1 MLPRLLLTLALISAL
16 PILAQTASPTIH
28 TAAEFQQLEAK
39 LIDSAKKNP
48 KGVGLAPIDD
58 WGTYNTLLV
67 VRVHTGEAEQHQL
80 WADQMVI
87 QKGTVTLVTG
97 GTILEPNS
105 VPNQPGEVRGTSI
118 QGGKEVVLHPG
129 DIVHIPANL
138 PHWVK
143 LAPGTTATYLVFKEK

>member
-1 MLPRLLLTLALISAL
+1 MLPRLLLTLALVSA
-16 PILAQTASPTIH
+16 PSILAQTASPTIH
-28 TAAEFQQLEAK
+28 TAAEFQQLETK
-39 LIDSAKKNP
+39 LVDSAKKNP

-97 GTILEPNS
+97 GTILEPNP
-105 VPNQPGEVRGTSI
+105 VPNQAGEVRGTSI
-118 QGGKEVVLHPG
+118 QGGKEIVLHPG
-129 DIVHIPANL
+129 DIVHIPASL
-138 PHWVK
+138 PHWVR

>member
-1 MLPRLLLTLALISAL
+1 MRPRLLLTLALISAQ
-16 PILAQTASPTIH
+16 PVLAQTASPTIH
-28 TAAEFQQLEAK
+28 TAAEFQQLETK

-97 GTILEPNS
+97 GAILEPNL
-105 VPNQPGEVRGTSI
+105 VPNQSGEVRGTSI
-118 QGGKEVVLHPG
+118 QGGKEIVLHPG

-138 PHWVK
+138 PHWVR
-143 LAPGTTATYLVFKEK
+143 LAPGSTATYLVFKEK